1 LRASVL
7 KLPDSLI
14 FAGQMHTK
22 QISLSAR
29 RVSISLF
36 FFFYG
41 FIFAT
46 WASRIPAIQQRL
58 NLSDAE
64 LGLVLLGMPVGS
76 FIALP
81 FSGFTTSK
89 YGSRIVLIISSIS
102 YCILLACIGF
112 LGNAFL
118 LAFCL
123 FLFGAAGNM
132 VNIAVNTQAIAL
144 EALYKK
150 TIISSFHGMWS
161 VAGLVAAAL
170 ANLFIAEGF
179 AVSNHFF
186 LGSIAA
192 LIVFVACFSFLLKEE
207 PKQYNR
213 KPFFSKP
220 GKELLALGMIAFCAL
235 ICQGAMFDWSGIYF
249 KKIVSNNPAFIGF
262 GYTAFMISMTSVR
275 FITDWLN
282 NRIGFRRLI
291 KLCGFFITAGLI
303 LAIVFPFLLTA
314 TIGMFLV
321 GIGVSPAVPLVF
333 SAAGKFKHMPT
344 PVAIA
349 AVSSIGMIGLL
360 IGPPVVGF
368 IAGLTS
374 LKISFLILSF
384 FGIAIIAIAF
394 TGKVED

>member
-1 LRASVL
+1 MQ
-7 KLPDSLI
+7 K
-14 FAGQMHTK
+14 K
-22 QISLSAR
+22 QISLSVR
-29 RVSISLF
+29 RLSISLY

-46 WASRIPAIQQRL
+46 WASRIPAIQQQM
-58 NLSDAE
+58 NLSDAT

-81 FSGFTTSK
+81 FSGVAASR
-89 YGSRIVLIISSIS
+89 YGSSMVLFISSIC
-102 YCILLACIGF
+102 YCALLAGIGF
-112 LGNAFL
+112 VQNTFL

-132 VNIAVNTQAIAL
+132 LNIAVNTQAIAL
-144 EALYKK
+144 EAQYKK

-161 VAGLVAAAL
+161 VAGLTAAAL
-170 ANLFIAEGF
+170 ANIFIAKGF
-179 AVSNHFF
+179 PVSNHFF
-186 LGSIAA
+186 WAGAGTA
-192 LIVFVACFSFLLKEE
+192 IVFVVCFPFLLQEKQ
-207 PKQYNR
+207 KQYQR
-213 KPFFSKP
+213 RSFFTKP
-220 GKELLALGMIAFCAL
+220 GKDLVALGIIAFCSL

-249 KKIVSNNPAFIGF
+249 KKIVTNNSAFIGF

-282 NRIGFRRLI
+282 NRIGFKKI
-291 KLCGFFITAGLI
+291 IILCGIFVAAGLL
-303 LAIVFPFLLTA
+303 LAIVFPFLITA

-349 AVSSIGMIGLL
+349 SVSSIGMVGLL
-360 IGPPVVGF
+360 IGPPLVGF
-368 IAGLTS
+368 MAGLTS

-384 FGIAIIAIAF
+384 FGIAITAIAIK
-394 TGKVED
+394 GKIEA

>member
-1 LRASVL
+1 M
-7 KLPDSLI
+7 DTN
-14 FAGQMHTK
+14 QT
-22 QISLSAR
+22 SLSVR

-58 NLSDAE
+58 HLSNAG

-81 FSGFTTSK
+81 FSGFATSK
-89 YGSRIVLIISSIS
+89 YGSRIVLIISSIT
-102 YCILLACIGF
+102 YCILLAWIGF
-112 LGNAFL
+112 LENSFL

-123 FLFGAAGNM
+123 FLFGATGNM

-144 EALYKK
+144 ETSYKK

-161 VAGLVAAAL
+161 VAGLAAASL
-170 ANLFIAEGF
+170 ANIFIAKSF
-179 AVSNHFF
+179 AVRNHF
-186 LGSIAA
+186 LIASLA
-192 LIVFVACFSFLLKEE
+192 SLLIFISVSPFLLNEE
-207 PKQYNR
+207 KKQYAR
-213 KPFFSKP
+213 RSFFTRP
-220 GKELLALGMIAFCAL
+220 GKELLALGMIAFCSL

-249 KKIVSNNPAFIGF
+249 KKIVTSNPALTGL

-282 NRIGFRRLI
+282 NRIGFKKI
-291 KLCGFFITAGLI
+291 IILCGIFITAGLL
-303 LAIVFPFLLTA
+303 LAIVFPFLVTA
-314 TIGMFLV
+314 TIGIFLV

-360 IGPPVVGF
+360 IGPPMVGF
-368 IAGLTS
+368 IAGFTS
-374 LKISFLILSF
+374 LKMSFLILSF
-384 FGIAIIAIAF
+384 FGMAIIVTALK
-394 TGKVED
+394 GKIEA